1 MPSVHGHCY
10 CGAVEFTVDV
20 GGEPIFAAYCHCDS
34 CRRSHAAPLY
44 QVVCVDDATFQVTR
58 GQEGIVDFQKP
69 GSRIVRAFC
78 GTCGTRVYN
87 RFPGWSPGG
96 RHPVVFFPNTLD
108 EATTHN
114 LPESLRPRNNNAAD
128 ECVLDLERLAPV
140 LA

>member
-1 MPSVHGHCY
+1 MSTVHGHCY
-10 CGAVEFTVDV
+10 CGAVEFTVDLDR
-20 GGEPIFAAYCHCDS
+20 EPIFTAYCHCDS

-44 QVVCVDDATFQVTR
+44 QVACVDDETFTVTR
-58 GQEGIVDFQKP
+58 GQEGIVDFKKD

-96 RHPVVFFPNTLD
+96 RTPVVFFPNTLD
-108 EATTHN
+108 EETTHN
-114 LPESLRPRNNNAAD
+114 MPESLRPRKNNASD